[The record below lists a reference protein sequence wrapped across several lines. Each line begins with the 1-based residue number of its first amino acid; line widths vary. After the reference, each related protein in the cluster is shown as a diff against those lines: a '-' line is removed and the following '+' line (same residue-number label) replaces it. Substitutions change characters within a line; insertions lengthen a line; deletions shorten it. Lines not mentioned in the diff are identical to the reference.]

1 MGTHARRRGVG
12 GVAGGVVGG
21 ASALALSGALT
32 FGLPPGAAAASAAG
46 QDSATAGKQART
58 DADSSSAPLSED
70 EARAEARRTG
80 ESVEIAALRG
90 ESSDV
95 FATPEGDL
103 EAREYLRPVRA
114 RVGGAWKPI
123 DTDLADSTDG
133 MVAPK
138 VTTVGLAFSGGGDDR
153 PLVRMTKAGRELALS
168 WPGKLPEPR
177 LNGATATYTNVLP
190 DVDLRMGAQ
199 EDGFTQLLVV
209 KSAKAAAS
217 SELTELK
224 LNLSAVGLDTR
235 ETAAG
240 GLEAAD
246 KGAKGVVFEAPKPM
260 MWDSSSGD
268 SDKSGTSDA
277 AGGTDGPEEAA
288 APTARTAALSA
299 ELGHSKPEPGAAE
312 SGKLATV
319 DVDLPA
325 KGDALVLKPDQ
336 DVLAGKDTTYPVFI
350 DPQWYSPRAST
361 WTMASKYWAG
371 SPQWKFNGKHD
382 AGLGYCGWSYCA
394 PHDTK
399 RLFYQIPTAK
409 FAGKSI
415 LSAEFVVRNVHSASC
430 SKREV
435 QLWRTKGINNKTTWN
450 SQSTSGFWEKKL
462 ATESFAHGASG
473 CGSRDA
479 EFNIKS
485 AVQEAADKKWSNI
498 TFGMKAASESD
509 KYGWKRFSDKAY
521 LRVKYN
527 RPPSQIKM
535 SQLTM
540 EYGGV
545 CKKPGSAPRVR
556 TLGKIYANNITDPD
570 KDSVSVQFEA
580 KWDAGDGKGLIAR
593 WKPARTSAK
602 KSGSNFSVSLPK
614 SIPANKQVHWYVRS
628 YDGAQ
633 YSPWSWA
640 GDPTGCYFVYDTGVP
655 KAPAVSSG
663 EYPASDPG
671 NPDDPW
677 FDGVGQYGSF
687 SLKSSSTD
695 VTRYRYGI
703 NADPS
708 AKHEL
713 STSGGAAKTAKILP
727 GRPGLNFVT
736 AQAFDKAGN
745 ASEVRTYQYR
755 VKAGQPERATWQMD
769 EGTGATESKGS
780 TPARTA
786 SLHGGAKAGVAG
798 KKGAALHFDGNSGY
812 AKTDIP
818 VVNTDSGFSV
828 STWVKL
834 DKKPDQSAIA
844 LTQPG
849 NHSPGF
855 ELYYSKDLDRWV
867 FNQYAEDKA
876 GAGIIRAMA
885 DKPGGVKADE
895 WQHLVGA
902 YDSMGKR
909 LQLYVDG
916 KLTGEADLPKP
927 WNARRG
933 LQLGAGSYSGKPGAF
948 FPGAVDDVQ
957 IFDKKV
963 SANEVAKLHD
973 LKQIGDPGRPAVAVF
988 PLDEPES
995 ATVVEGHGDVLP
1007 AKFHGGVIAG
1017 RKGVAGNAVTFN
1029 GTDGYARIGQSRGPH
1044 VNTSRS
1050 FTISTWAKLDRKP
1063 SGPAIITAQAG
1074 EHSPGFELYYSK
1086 ELDRWAFNQYAE
1098 DKAGAGIIRAMADK
1112 PGRVKADEWVQLT
1125 GVHDTVADTL
1135 TLYINGQVA
1144 GSTKLGGAF
1153 RADGSMFIG
1162 AGNYDG
1168 KPGAFFPGEIDDV
1181 RLYDRPVS
1189 ADEARQLFQQRPL
1202 VKGRWKFDATES
1214 AGTPDDSEWGHKMTL
1229 GGSAAV
1235 DAEGAYMGDS
1245 GLVLNGSSGYAATSS
1260 VPVDTGTSFTATAW
1274 ARAASIPKGGVSVVS
1289 AAGSRQSAFSVR
1301 FVPDPKNPDAQGRWE
1316 LAMPDKD
1323 GASAAYERVTN
1334 SEFYDVREWNH
1345 LAVVYDGFAKQARLY
1360 INGMLQEVACSDGD
1374 TGSCEDRA
1382 STGDDV
1388 LSFKAVG
1395 SLQVG
1400 RAKNDGA
1407 WSEYFGGNV
1416 DDVWVFQGALND
1428 SQIEELAGSWFDV
1441 PTEVPAG
1448 AGS

>member
-1 MGTHARRRGVG
+1 METRTRVRRVG
-12 GVAGGVVGG
+12 GVAGRASALVLS
-21 ASALALSGALT
+21 SALAL
-32 FGLPPGAAAASAAG
+32 GLLPATE
-46 QDSATAGKQART
+46 ATAADGQEART
-58 DADSSSAPLSED
+58 GSYSTPLSEE
-70 EARAEARRTG
+70 EARAKAKLTG
-80 ESVEIAALRG
+80 ENVEIASLRG

-95 FATPEGDL
+95 WATPDGNL

-114 RVGGAWKPI
+114 RVGGEWKPV
-123 DTDLADSTDG
+123 DTDLAPSPDG

-138 VTTVGLAFSGGGDDR
+138 VTTTGLAFSGGGTDR

-168 WPGKLPEPR
+168 WPGTLPAPE
-177 LNGATATYTNVLP
+177 LNGATATYHDVLP

-199 EDGFTQLLVV
+199 EDGFSQLLVV
-209 KSAKAAAS
+209 KSVKAAAS
-217 SELTELK
+217 SELAELK
-224 LNLSAVGLDTR
+224 LKLRTEGLDTR
-235 ETAAG
+235 ETADG

-260 MWDSSSGD
+260 MWDSSSGGAVA
-268 SDKSGTSDA
+268 SGEATPAGAPQARA
-277 AGGTDGPEEAA
+277 AVAAEAGTPELA
-288 APTARTAALSA
+288 
-299 ELGHSKPEPGAAE
+299 KDEPGAAE
-312 SGKLATV
+312 SGKLAPV
-319 DVDLPA
+319 DVEIPA
-325 KGDALVLKPDQ
+325 KGDALVLKPDA
-336 DVLAGKDTTYPVFI
+336 DVLKGEDTQYPVFI

-399 RLFYQIPTAK
+399 RLFYQIPTSR

-450 SQSTSGFWEKKL
+450 SQNASGFWIKKL
-462 ATESFAHGASG
+462 ASKSFAYGYSG
-473 CGSRDA
+473 CGARDA

-485 AVQEAADKKWSNI
+485 ALQEAATKKWPTM
-498 TFGMKAASESD
+498 TFGMKATSEGD

-540 EYGGV
+540 EYGGT
-545 CKKPGSAPRVR
+545 CKKPGSASRVR
-556 TLGKIYANNITDPD
+556 TLGKIYANNVTDPD
-570 KDSVSVQFEA
+570 KDSVSVQFQA
-580 KWDAGDGKGLIAR
+580 NWDAGDGKGLIPR

-602 KSGSNFSVSLPK
+602 KSGSSFSLSLPK
-614 SIPANKQVHWYVRS
+614 SIPSNKQVHWYVRS

-640 GDPTGCYFVYDTGVP
+640 GDPTACYFVYDTSVP
-655 KAPAVSSG
+655 KAPTVSSG
-663 EYPASDPG
+663 EYPASDPE
-671 NPDDPW
+671 NPNDPW

-703 NADPS
+703 NGDPS
-708 AKHEL
+708 SQHEI
-713 STSGGAAKTAKILP
+713 STSGGAAKSAKVLP
-727 GRPGLNFVT
+727 GKPGLNFVT

-745 ASEVRTYQYR
+745 ASEIRTYQYR

-769 EGTGATESKGS
+769 EGAGATEAKGS
-780 TPARTA
+780 APARPA
-786 SLHGGAKAGVAG
+786 VLHGGAKPGVPG
-798 KKGAALHFDGNSGY
+798 KKGTAVHFDGSTGY
-812 AKTDIP
+812 AATDIP
-818 VVNTDSGFSV
+818 VVNTDRGFSV

-834 DKKPDQSAIA
+834 DKKPDAPAIA
-844 LTQPG
+844 VTQPG

-855 ELYYSKDLDRWV
+855 EIYYSKGLDRWV

-876 GAGIIRAMA
+876 GAKIVRAMA
-885 DKPGGVKADE
+885 DEPGGVKVGE
-895 WQHLVGA
+895 WTQLVGS
-902 YDSMGKR
+902 YDSIAKR

-916 KLTGEADLPKP
+916 KLMGEADLPKP

-948 FPGAVDDVQ
+948 FPGTVDELQ
-957 IFDKKV
+957 IFDKRV
-963 SANEVAKLHD
+963 SANEVAKLYD
-973 LKQIGDPGRPAVAVF
+973 LKQIGDPGRPALAVF
-988 PLDEPES
+988 PLDESES
-995 ATVVEGHGDVLP
+995 ATRVEGHGDVLP
-1007 AKFHGGVIAG
+1007 AKFHGGVTPG
-1017 RKGVAGNAVTFN
+1017 RKGVAGNAVKFN
-1029 GTDGYARIGQSRGPH
+1029 GTDGYARIGQSTGPH

-1050 FTISTWAKLDRKP
+1050 FTISAWAKLDKKP
-1063 SGPAIITAQAG
+1063 SGAAIITAQAG
-1074 EHSPGFELYYSK
+1074 KESPGFELYYSRD
-1086 ELDRWAFNQYAE
+1086 LDRWVFNQYAE
-1098 DKAGAGIIRAMADK
+1098 DKAGAGVIRAMGPKGGTATV
-1112 PGRVKADEWVQLT
+1112 GEWVHLT

-1135 TLYINGQVA
+1135 TLYINGQEA
-1144 GSTKLGGAF
+1144 GSTKRGGAF
-1153 RADGSMFIG
+1153 RADGSMYIG
-1162 AGNYDG
+1162 AGNYSG
-1168 KPGAFFPGEIDDV
+1168 KPGAFFPGEVDDV

-1189 ADEARQLFQQRPL
+1189 AEEVRQLFQQRSL
-1202 VKGRWKFDATES
+1202 VKGRWKFDAASTGS
-1214 AGTPDDSEWGHKMTL
+1214 PVTTPDDSDWGRTMAL
-1229 GGSAAV
+1229 GGGAEVSG
-1235 DAEGAYMGDS
+1235 EGAYMGDS
-1245 GLVLNGSSGYAATSS
+1245 GLVLNGSSGYAATSG

-1274 ARAASIPKGGVSVVS
+1274 VQAASMPKGGVSVVS
-1289 AAGSRQSAFSVR
+1289 AAGAKQSAFAVR
-1301 FVPDPKNPDAQGRWE
+1301 YVPDPKDSEARGRWE

-1323 GASAAYERVTN
+1323 GSTGAYERIVNT
-1334 SEFYDVREWNH
+1334 EFYDVREWNH

-1360 INGMLQEVACSDGD
+1360 VNGVLQEVACPDGD
-1374 TGSCEDRA
+1374 GVACEDRA
-1382 STGDDV
+1382 ATGDNV
-1388 LSFKAVG
+1388 LSFKATD

-1400 RAKNDGA
+1400 RVKNDGA
-1407 WSEYFGGNV
+1407 WGEYFGGSV

-1448 AGS
+1448 SGS